1 MNTQNETNQ
10 KHENENETCETLQTK
25 LNSYLQSF
33 KQYNIEKTNFEEKK
47 RKLEKMKMK
56 TKTNDFENHLTLEE
70 ILHNDPFFFS

>member
-33 KQYNIEKTNFEEKK
+33 KQYQSI
-47 RKLEKMKMK
+47 
-56 TKTNDFENHLTLEE
+56 
-70 ILHNDPFFFS
+70 